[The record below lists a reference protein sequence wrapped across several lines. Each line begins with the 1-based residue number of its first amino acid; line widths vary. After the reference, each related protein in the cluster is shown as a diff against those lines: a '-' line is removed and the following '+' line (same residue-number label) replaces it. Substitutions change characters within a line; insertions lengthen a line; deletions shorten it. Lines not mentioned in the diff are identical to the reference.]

1 MDTFSEVR
9 DAIIH
14 TVGSNF
20 DSVEPESRLEDDLG
34 LDSLDTVEMAVE
46 LEDRLNIDLG
56 WDYTKWSTVK
66 DVMQAVDEQLKGKK
80 HG

>member
-14 TVGSNF
+14 TVRCSF
-20 DSVEPESRLEDDLG
+20 DLVKPESELENDLE
-34 LDSLDTVEMAVE
+34 LDSLDVVEMAVE

-56 WDYTKWSTVK
+56 WDHHKWSTVK
-66 DVMQAVDEQLKGKK
+66 DVMQAVDEQLKVK
-80 HG
+80 